1 MTRPASGPARAALIG
16 NHAALARA
24 MSAPPAQPLH
34 RHQPVLRAQRAP
46 LQLCLDLQP
55 RLR

>member
-1 MTRPASGPARAALIG
+1 
-16 NHAALARA
+16 